1 VPKYFLP
8 LNFITLRKRLKMRK
22 FNALAFVAA
31 TLLSVTNMAQAF
43 IDTVPGLSVKL
54 VKVADLPSSST
65 VAGASKANI
74 NVMTRHPAITGSA
87 MNDWITVVD
96 GRGSIHFID
105 PSGKYQPQL
114 IVNLTSASPGLNVGN
129 STAGNSE
136 LGVRGFA
143 YHPDFAN
150 SAAQGYL
157 TFYTMSCHYTS
168 TRTLAGAIRLN
179 HNVPPGAPAPV
190 CDNILTEWKMVSAT
204 NLTADPRSRREVLRF
219 PQLHG
224 NHGTDALVFD
234 PVTKWLY
241 IAAGDGGSQG
251 DPYNV
256 ASNVEYL
263 YGKILRINPLQPG
276 VTIPSNMLR
285 AVDGAWSFPASNPG
299 AGSKPGRIA
308 YYVKGL
314 RHPETMFLNG
324 SDLVIA
330 DIGGSA
336 FEEINILKLSGDEG
350 VDFGWKAVEGTWPT
364 TTTTIP
370 PVAGYTH
377 GENGGRSAIIVGGV
391 PVDTLGSEFNGKLIL
406 GDIVTGDIF
415 YGDLEAMKAA
425 RSWTKPMVVLKKM
438 ILLNSYNQETTLMAT
453 YGQNGRV
460 DLRLAEIGGTIYGV
474 SKQKGVMFRL
484 VPIVPP
490 PVDTPVDTNWPFS
503 NATSITIPS
512 AGTQGTGSIYP
523 SAINVEGVTGTVTNV
538 KVELNSLSHTWSRD
552 IDVVLVGPGG
562 QAVKLMSDAGFT
574 LPIRNVNLTF
584 VSNAITPLPTASN
597 SSSQIVSD
605 VFVPADAAIGAAD
618 NFPTAPATANTAETD
633 LGVFNNISPNGDW
646 KLYILDDAP
655 ADIGSLAGGWK
666 LTLTTH

>member
-1 VPKYFLP
+1 
-8 LNFITLRKRLKMRK
+8 MRK
-22 FNALAFVAA
+22 FYSLAFVAA
-31 TLLSVTNMAQAF
+31 TLMSVTNIATAF
-43 IDTVPGLSVKL
+43 IDTVPGLSVKF

-65 VAGASKANI
+65 DAGASKANI

-96 GRGSIHFID
+96 GRGPIHFID
-105 PSGKYQPQL
+105 PSGKYQSQL
-114 IVNLTSASPGLNVGN
+114 IVNLKTASPGLNIG
-129 STAGNSE
+129 SATAGNSE

-204 NLTADPRSRREVLRF
+204 NLMADLKSRREVLRF

-241 IAAGDGGSQG
+241 IAAGDGGRQG

-263 YGKILRINPLQPG
+263 YGKILRINPFKPG

-299 AGSKPGRIA
+299 AGSKPGRNA

-314 RHPETMFLNG
+314 RHPETMFING

-336 FEEINILKLSGDEG
+336 FEEINILKLTGDENG
-350 VDFGWKAVEGTWPT
+350 SFGWKTVEGLWPT
-364 TTTTIP
+364 TTSTIP
-370 PVAGYTH
+370 PVAGYSH
-377 GENGGRSAIIVGGV
+377 GENGGSSAIIVGGV
-391 PVDTLGSEFNGKLIL
+391 PVNTLGSAFNGKVIL
-406 GDIVTGDIF
+406 GDLKSGNIY
-415 YGDLEAMKAA
+415 YGDLAAMKAA
-425 RSWTKPMVVLKKM
+425 RSWSKPMVVLKKM
-438 ILLNSYNQETTLMAT
+438 VLLNSYNQTTTLMAT

-474 SKQKGVMFRL
+474 SKQKGIMFKL
-484 VPIVPP
+484 
-490 PVDTPVDTNWPFS
+490 
-503 NATSITIPS
+503 
-512 AGTQGTGSIYP
+512 G
-523 SAINVEGVTGTVTNV
+523 AI
-538 KVELNSLSHTWSRD
+538 
-552 IDVVLVGPGG
+552 
-562 QAVKLMSDAGFT
+562 
-574 LPIRNVNLTF
+574 
-584 VSNAITPLPTASN
+584 
-597 SSSQIVSD
+597 
-605 VFVPADAAIGAAD
+605 
-618 NFPTAPATANTAETD
+618 
-633 LGVFNNISPNGDW
+633 
-646 KLYILDDAP
+646 
-655 ADIGSLAGGWK
+655 
-666 LTLTTH
+666 